1 MVQRGC
7 RLTHFDVLH
16 IFQICVNP
24 TQKKK
29 KNVYLQAHLKN
40 QHILRKYR
48 VEIQPFGMRSKK
60 HFPAFA
66 ESHGR
71 VQLSNWLYCR
81 RLQPQARLVAA
92 APIEGLQALR
102 HWGPSLL
109 CTRWEICGHD
119 IILFP
124 QWVSLH
130 VSVASSYVYRVPKS
144 IGQKQEW

>member
-1 MVQRGC
+1 MVQGGC

-24 TQKKK
+24 TKKKK
-29 KNVYLQAHLKN
+29 KNVYVQAHLKN

-48 VEIQPFGMRSKK
+48 VEVQPFGMRSKK

-102 HWGPSLL
+102 H
-109 CTRWEICGHD
+109 
-119 IILFP
+119 
-124 QWVSLH
+124 
-130 VSVASSYVYRVPKS
+130 
-144 IGQKQEW
+144 